1 MHSCPVKSNRDEG
14 ASSTYLFKAFV
25 SDVLNDVVMV
35 MVMQRARKEKDEGQ
49 N

>member
-14 ASSTYLFKAFV
+14 TSSTYLFKAFV

-35 MVMQRARKEKDEGQ
+35 MQRARKEKDEGQ